1 MSHFLFCLSSS
12 QVDFKNYIEDLGE
25 IYDLYTV
32 EAEEEVKVE
41 EEKEHVEV
49 RANGESKSPMDALLS
64 MFSGK

>member
-1 MSHFLFCLSSS
+1 MSQFLFCFYSS
-12 QVDFKNYIEDLGE
+12 QVDFKNYTEDLGE

-41 EEKEHVEV
+41 EENEHVEV
-49 RANGESKSPMDALLS
+49 KANGEAKSPIDALLS